1 MSTHAL
7 GTGTRNLSINIP
19 VDERD
24 ELGRLGFQAVE
35 QGAARSIGDWLRSVL
50 LAGLE
55 HENPKAAAKV
65 RQIRRQY
72 YGTAA
77 LLAVLAWGSWQA
89 AQPGNRMEP
98 LRRATTRI
106 SMTLRV
112 VRRGREE
119 QEVVA
124 L

>member
-1 MSTHAL
+1 MTNPI
-7 GTGTRNLSINIP
+7 GTGTCNLPVNIP
-19 VDERD
+19 LDERAA
-24 ELGRLGFQAVE
+24 LGQAAFAA
-35 QGAARSIGDWLRSVL
+35 GARSVGDYVRKLILS
-50 LAGLE
+50 ALE

-89 AQPGNRMEP
+89 AQPGSRMEP